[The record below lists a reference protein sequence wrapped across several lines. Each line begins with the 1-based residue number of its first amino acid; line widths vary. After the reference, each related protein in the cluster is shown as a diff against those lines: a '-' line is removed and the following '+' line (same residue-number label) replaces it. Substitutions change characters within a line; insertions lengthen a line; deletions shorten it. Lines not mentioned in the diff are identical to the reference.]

1 MTTELKEAIEV
12 LKDYR
17 KGDFVGDINLC
28 DAIDTV
34 IEELENRDKL
44 QQKTVCPECL
54 KQCTHEELKMFG
66 GLCED
71 CSTDFD

>member
-1 MTTELKEAIEV
+1 MKDNLKQAIGV
-12 LKDYR
+12 MKDYR

-28 DAIDTV
+28 DAIDGV
-34 IEELENRDKL
+34 EELENRDEL

-54 KQCTHEELKMFG
+54 KQSTHEELKMFG